1 MYLKVNNTQQV
12 RTDNIRSWELEARNV
27 KEAWMAQWC
36 GICKERIDSR
46 TAESLEKIAAID
58 PQKYIAYVCRGV
70 AWYLQKSFEQSL
82 IELEQAIALEPEVW
96 HAYFWKGMVCAVLRR
111 DEDAKMAIKQSLEKD
126 MPPVLLAPLR
136 WFEQD

>member
-1 MYLKVNNTQQV
+1 VLLCPPKVPKTEAHDNDAPASPFLQIDVNWCDVYLDRRSKIHRHDGIYSRRAFMYLKVNNTQQV

-70 AWYLQKSFEQSL
+70 A
-82 IELEQAIALEPEVW
+82 
-96 HAYFWKGMVCAVLRR
+96 
-111 DEDAKMAIKQSLEKD
+111 
-126 MPPVLLAPLR
+126 
-136 WFEQD
+136 